1 MITPANLLLMACAE
15 QKRPDRM
22 WVSRI
27 INAEQFDN
35 IATAKLY
42 IPSSFTLRSILH
54 YSNQTEAE
62 KPTARMTVGGKLS
75 LRSIMHTSTQT
86 DDGIPTARMAIGG
99 KVSLRS
105 IARASTQT
113 EAEIPTAQ
121 MAIRTPILL
130 RNLSRQAW
138 GFPDVPRDNP
148 TVAFAVDA
156 FKLTKVL

>member
-22 WVSRI
+22 WVTRI

-35 IATAKLY
+35 IAAVKPY
-42 IPSSFTLRSILH
+42 APSGFTLRGILH
-54 YSNQTEAE
+54 YSNQTDDGI
-62 KPTARMTVGGKLS
+62 PTARMAVGGKLS

-86 DDGIPTARMAIGG
+86 DDGIPT
-99 KVSLRS
+99 V
-105 IARASTQT
+105 
-113 EAEIPTAQ
+113 Q

-130 RNLSRQAW
+130 RSLSRQAW
-138 GFPDVPRDNP
+138 GFPDVPQDNP

>member
-22 WVSRI
+22 WVTRI

-54 YSNQTEAE
+54 YSNQTDDGM
-62 KPTARMTVGGKLS
+62 PTARMTIGGKVS
-75 LRSIMHTSTQT
+75 LRSIARASTQT
-86 DDGIPTARMAIGG
+86 EAEMPTARMTIGG

-138 GFPDVPRDNP
+138 GFPDVPQDNP

>member
-22 WVSRI
+22 WVTRI

-35 IATAKLY
+35 IAAVKPY
-42 IPSSFTLRSILH
+42 APNGFTLRGILH
-54 YSNQTEAE
+54 YSNQTDDGM
-62 KPTARMTVGGKLS
+62 PTARMTIGGKVS

-86 DDGIPTARMAIGG
+86 DDGIPT
-99 KVSLRS
+99 V
-105 IARASTQT
+105 
-113 EAEIPTAQ
+113 Q

-130 RNLSRQAW
+130 RSLSRQAW
-138 GFPDVPRDNP
+138 GFPDVPQDNP

>member
-22 WVSRI
+22 WVTRI
-27 INAEQFDN
+27 INVEQFDN

-42 IPSSFTLRSILH
+42 IPSGFTLRGILH
-54 YSNQTEAE
+54 YSNQTDAD
-62 KPTARMTVGGKLS
+62 KPTARMTMGGKLS

-86 DDGIPTARMAIGG
+86 D
-99 KVSLRS
+99 
-105 IARASTQT
+105 
-113 EAEIPTAQ
+113 AEIPTVQ

-130 RNLSRQAW
+130 RSLSRQAW
-138 GFPDVPRDNP
+138 GFPDVPQDNP